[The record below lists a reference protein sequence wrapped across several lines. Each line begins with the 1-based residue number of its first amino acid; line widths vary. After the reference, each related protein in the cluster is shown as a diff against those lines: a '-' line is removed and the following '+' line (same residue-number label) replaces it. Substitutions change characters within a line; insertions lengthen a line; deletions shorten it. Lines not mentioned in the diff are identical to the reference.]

1 MFRLNFMESCSL
13 RHSMASET
21 SMIQHPTTENRSR
34 TVTVPG
40 VTGTIGSHLVRALLV
55 RGERVITNGKHGMA

>member
-1 MFRLNFMESCSL
+1 
-13 RHSMASET
+13 MASET

-40 VTGTIGSHLVRALLV
+40 MTGTIGSHLVRALLV
-55 RGERVITNGKHGMA
+55 RGERVITNGKHDVA